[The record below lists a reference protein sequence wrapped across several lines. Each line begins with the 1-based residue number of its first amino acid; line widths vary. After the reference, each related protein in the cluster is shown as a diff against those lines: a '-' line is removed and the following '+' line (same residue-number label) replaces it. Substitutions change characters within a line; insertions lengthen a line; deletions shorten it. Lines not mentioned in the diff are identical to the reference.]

1 MREGLHTVLAKH
13 RLKNYYGAK
22 YIGTK
27 DGCPWYAVP
36 CEQFEE
42 LFLDHALYMG
52 KTDDRFGG
60 EIFGMKFFA
69 VDQNSWEQ
77 EN

>member
-1 MREGLHTVLAKH
+1 MNH
-13 RLKNYYGAK
+13 YGAK

-42 LFLDHALYMG
+42 LFLDHATVIG
-52 KTDDRFGG
+52 DTDDRFVG
-60 EIFGMKFFA
+60 EIFGMEFCA
-69 VDQNSWEQ
+69 VDQNSWNMED
-77 EN
+77 